1 MKRIGTEKKE
11 HFFKRIDHLLLIL
24 VTICAGTSVL
34 MLYTMWDRQITAEVD
49 SNDWIVQL
57 IAMGVGIIG
66 CLIVSAM
73 DYHKLAKLW
82 FLYAPVA
89 LGLSALTFTSL
100 GYGREGADDIAWVDF
115 GFVQIQPAEILK
127 LVFLLTFSLHISKVR
142 KRINQPL
149 HLILLGMHA
158 AVPMGIVAVQGDY
171 GTAIV
176 FAAMTVTMLFA
187 AGLSL
192 WYFLGGL
199 VLSPIAIWFMWTY
212 VFGDVHRKRILVL
225 IHPGTDPLGLEY
237 QPDLSIKALKAGGL
251 FGLGLEAEGYVN
263 VPEMH
268 NDFIYA
274 FIGQAFG
281 FVGAV
286 AAVVLLTAITLRIFA
301 DSRAAKDTMGRT
313 ICMGVFAI
321 MFTHAVMNI
330 GMVLKVMPVIGV
342 PLPFLSA
349 GGTAMVSMYLCIGLV
364 ISAYTHNRRKY
375 RVFYDAE
382 TEQ

>member
-11 HFFKRIDHLLLIL
+11 HFFKRIDHLLLL
-24 VTICAGTSVL
+24 MVTVCAGVSVV
-34 MLYTMWDRQITAEVD
+34 MLKAMWDRQITNEVD
-49 SNDWIVQL
+49 ENDWIVQL
-57 IAMGVGIIG
+57 IALGIGLTG
-66 CLIVSAM
+66 CVIVSAM
-73 DYHKLAKLW
+73 DYHKLAKFW
-82 FLYAPVA
+82 FLYAPAA
-89 LGLSALTFTSL
+89 LGLVALTFTSL
-100 GYGREGADDIAWVDF
+100 GYGREGADDIAWIDL
-115 GFVQIQPAEILK
+115 GFIQIQPAEILK
-127 LVFLLTFSLHISKVR
+127 LVFLLTFSLHISKVA

-158 AVPMGIVAVQGDY
+158 AVPMGIVAIQGDY

-199 VLSPIAIWFMWTY
+199 VLSPIAVWVLWTY
-212 VFGDVHRKRILVL
+212 VFGDVHRNRILVL
-225 IHPGTDPLGLEY
+225 FNPGTDPLGLEY

-251 FGLGLEAEGYVN
+251 FGLGLNAEGYVN

-268 NDFIYA
+268 NDFIFA
-274 FIGQAFG
+274 FIGEAFG

-286 AAVVLLTAITLRIFA
+286 GTVVILSAITLRIFA

-321 MFTHAVMNI
+321 LFTHAVMNI

-342 PLPFLSA
+342 PLPFFSA
-349 GGTAMVSMYLCIGLV
+349 GGTAMVSMYICIGLV
-364 ISAYTHNRRKY
+364 ISAYTHNWRKY

-382 TEQ
+382 PEQ